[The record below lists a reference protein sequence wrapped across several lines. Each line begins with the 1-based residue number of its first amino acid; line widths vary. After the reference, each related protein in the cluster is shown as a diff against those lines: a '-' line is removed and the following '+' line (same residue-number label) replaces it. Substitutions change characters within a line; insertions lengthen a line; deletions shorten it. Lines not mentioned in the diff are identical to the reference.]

1 MTRLMLSLAV
11 IGLTLTTVAAPARAG
26 QEVTYSANGT
36 TLKGYIARPAKADG
50 KRAAVLV
57 VHEWWGN
64 NDYLRKR
71 ADMLAGLGYVALALD
86 MYGDGKTVTHPKD
99 AGALAGE
106 VRKNMDVAEKR
117 FRAAMALL
125 AGQPD
130 VDARRLA
137 AIGYCF
143 GGGMVLEMAR
153 RGLPLAAVVSFHG
166 SLPTQTP
173 AKPGG
178 VKAKVLVLNGADDSF
193 VKPEQIEAFKKE
205 MQAAGVDYRF
215 VSYPGAVHGFTNPA
229 ATENGKKYNL
239 PLAYNA
245 EVDRQSW
252 EEMRKL
258 FGTAL
263 K

>member
-36 TLKGYIARPAKADG
+36 TLKGYIARPAQADG
-50 KRAAVLV
+50 KRAAV
-57 VHEWWGN
+57 
-64 NDYLRKR
+64 
-71 ADMLAGLGYVALALD
+71 LAGLGYVALALD

-99 AGALAGE
+99 AGA
-106 VRKNMDVAEKR
+106 
-117 FRAAMALL
+117 
-125 AGQPD
+125 P
-130 VDARRLA
+130 
-137 AIGYCF
+137 
-143 GGGMVLEMAR
+143 
-153 RGLPLAAVVSFHG
+153 
-166 SLPTQTP
+166 
-173 AKPGG
+173 
-178 VKAKVLVLNGADDSF
+178 DDSF

>member
-1 MTRLMLSLAV
+1 MLSLAV
-11 IGLTLTTVAAPARAG
+11 IGLTLTTVAAPALAG

-99 AGALAGE
+99 AGA
-106 VRKNMDVAEKR
+106 
-117 FRAAMALL
+117 
-125 AGQPD
+125 P
-130 VDARRLA
+130 
-137 AIGYCF
+137 
-143 GGGMVLEMAR
+143 
-153 RGLPLAAVVSFHG
+153 
-166 SLPTQTP
+166 
-173 AKPGG
+173 
-178 VKAKVLVLNGADDSF
+178 DDSF

>member
-1 MTRLMLSLAV
+1 M
-11 IGLTLTTVAAPARAG
+11 
-26 QEVTYSANGT
+26 
-36 TLKGYIARPAKADG
+36 
-50 KRAAVLV
+50 
-57 VHEWWGN
+57 
-64 NDYLRKR
+64 
-71 ADMLAGLGYVALALD
+71 
-86 MYGDGKTVTHPKD
+86 
-99 AGALAGE
+99 
-106 VRKNMDVAEKR
+106 
-117 FRAAMALL
+117 
-125 AGQPD
+125 
-130 VDARRLA
+130 
-137 AIGYCF
+137 
-143 GGGMVLEMAR
+143 
-153 RGLPLAAVVSFHG
+153 SFHG